1 MMDALLKLPSAW
13 RNPFKKRAQLA
24 FEENDNSFL
33 VGTRGFGENLLD
45 RPRSDRREVLEE
57 CLNAWRFNPLAR
69 RLVELTSQYAAG
81 GGMTWRCGHAYTSD
95 FLGRFWDERL
105 NRLDLRLTEFSD
117 ELVRTGNLFI
127 LLSTDAGGM
136 SYLRTLPTSTV
147 ESISACENDLEQET
161 AFLTYPDLDGN
172 TRSFPAYYSEK
183 DSLNEQGSFDT
194 VVLHYAVNRPAGAQ
208 WGEPDLA
215 PALKWLAR
223 YAAWLEDRVRLNR
236 FRNAFMYVVKA
247 RFANEAA
254 RQARQIRLA
263 ANPPQP
269 GSILV
274 TDESEEWSV
283 LSPKLEAL
291 DASTDGLAVK
301 KMIAVGLGVPLHF
314 LAEPESSTRTTA
326 EAAGGPTFRHFEARQ
341 GLMEW
346 IIRDLLQAAA
356 RRRAMVDGQIE
367 PEALIEVH
375 GGDISARDNAELA
388 NAGSQASTVAGN
400 LFDRNL
406 IDADEYLRLVYRFMG
421 ESLPKG
427 LKK

>member
-1 MMDALLKLPSAW
+1 MAALLNLPAAW

-24 FEENDNSFL
+24 FEEDDNTFL
-33 VGTRGFGENLLD
+33 VGSSRFNENPMD
-45 RPRSDRREVLEE
+45 RPVYDRRAVLEE

-81 GGMTWRCGHAYTSD
+81 GGMIWRCGHPYTSE
-95 FLGRFWDERL
+95 FLQRFWDERL
-105 NRLDLRLTEFSD
+105 NRLDLRLSEFSD

-127 LLSTDAGGM
+127 LLSTDASGM

-161 AFLTYPDLDGN
+161 AFQTYPDLDGKA
-172 TRSFPAYYSEK
+172 RSFPAYNPEK
-183 DSLNEQGSFDT
+183 DGLNEQGSFDA
-194 VVLHYAVNRPAGAQ
+194 VLLHYTVNRPAGAQ

-254 RQARQIRLA
+254 RQARQARLA

-283 LSPKLEAL
+283 LSPRLEAL

-301 KMIAVGLGVPLHF
+301 KMIAAGLGVPLHF

-326 EAAGGPTFRHFEARQ
+326 EAAGGPTFRHFEERQ
-341 GLMEW
+341 RLMEW
-346 IIRDLLQAAA
+346 IVRDLLQAAA
-356 RRRAMVDGQIE
+356 RRRAMLDSRVNG
-367 PEALIEVH
+367 EALIDVH

-388 NAGSQASTVAGN
+388 NAGSQAAAVAGS

-406 IDADEYLRLVYRFMG
+406 IDAQEYLRLVYRFMG
-421 ESLPKG
+421 ESLPKD
-427 LKK
+427 LKE

>member
-1 MMDALLKLPSAW
+1 MISALQKLPATW
-13 RNPFKKRAQLA
+13 RNPFRKRAQFTL
-24 FEENDNSFL
+24 EETDNNFL
-33 VGTRGFGENLLD
+33 VGSHSLGENPLD
-45 RPRSDRREVLEE
+45 RPVYDRRAVLAE

-81 GGMTWRCGHAYTSD
+81 GGMAWRCAHPYTSE
-95 FLGRFWDERL
+95 FLQAFWNERL
-105 NRLDLRLTEFSD
+105 NRLDLRLSEFSD

-127 LLSTDAGGM
+127 LLSTDTGGN
-136 SYLRTLPTSTV
+136 SYLRTLPTASV
-147 ESISACENDLEQET
+147 ESIQARENDLEQEIS
-161 AFLTYPDLDGN
+161 FVTYPDLEGN
-172 TRSFPAYYSEK
+172 ARAYPAYCPDQDY
-183 DSLNEQGSFDT
+183 LNAAGGFDT

-254 RQARQIRLA
+254 RQARQSRLA

-301 KMIAVGLGVPLHF
+301 KMIAAGLGVPLHF

-326 EAAGGPTFRHFEARQ
+326 EAAGGPAFRHFEERQ
-341 GLMEW
+341 RLMEW
-346 IIRDLLQAAA
+346 IVRDLLQAAA
-356 RRRAMVDGQIE
+356 RRRAMLDGQID
-367 PEALIEVH
+367 PQAVIEVH

-388 NAGSQASTVAGN
+388 NAGSQAEALAGS
-400 LFDRNL
+400 LLDRNL
-406 IDADEYLRLVYRFMG
+406 IDAREYLRLVYRFMG
-421 ESLPKG
+421 ERLPKD
-427 LKK
+427 LKE

>member
-1 MMDALLKLPSAW
+1 MKRALLKLPSTW
-13 RNPFKKRAQLA
+13 RNPFQKRAQFA
-24 FEENDNSFL
+24 IEENDNTFL
-33 VGTRGFGENLLD
+33 VGSRAFGENPLD
-45 RPRSDRREVLEE
+45 RPVYDRRAVLEE

-81 GGMTWRCGHAYTSD
+81 GGMTWRCDDAYTNN
-95 FLGRFWDERL
+95 FLRGFWNERL
-105 NRLDLRLTEFSD
+105 NRLDLRLSEFSD

-136 SYLRTLPTSTV
+136 SYLRTLPSSSV
-147 ESISACENDLEQET
+147 ESITACENDLEQEI
-161 AFLTYPDLDGN
+161 AFQAYPDLDGKVL
-172 TRSFPAYYSEK
+172 SYLAYCPEK
-183 DSLNEQGSFDT
+183 DSLNAQGGFDT

-215 PALKWLAR
+215 PALKWLTR
-223 YAAWLEDRVRLNR
+223 YAAWLDDRVRLNR

-254 RQARQIRLA
+254 RQARQLRLA

-274 TDESEEWSV
+274 TDESEDWSV

-301 KMIAVGLGVPLHF
+301 KMIAAGLGVPLHF

-326 EAAGGPTFRHFEARQ
+326 EAAGGPTFRHFEERQ
-341 GLMEW
+341 RLMEW
-346 IIRDLLQAAA
+346 IVRDLLQAAS
-356 RRRAMVDGQIE
+356 RRGAMLDSQLD
-367 PEALIEVH
+367 PQALIEVH

-388 NAGSQASTVAGN
+388 NAGSQAAVVAGS

-406 IDADEYLRLVYRFMG
+406 IDAQEYLRLVYRFMG
-421 ESLPKG
+421 ESLPKKLEG
-427 LKK
+427 

>member
-1 MMDALLKLPSAW
+1 MSTLLKLPSGW

-24 FEENDNSFL
+24 FEESDNTFL
-33 VGTRGFGENLLD
+33 VGTRSFGENLLD
-45 RPRSDRREVLEE
+45 RPVYDRREVLEE

-81 GGMTWRCGHAYTSD
+81 GGMTWRCNDAYTSE
-95 FLGRFWDERL
+95 FLQRFWNERL

-127 LLSTDAGGM
+127 LLSTDSSGM

-147 ESISACENDLEQET
+147 ETISALENDLEQET
-161 AFLTYPDLDGN
+161 AFQTFPDLDGN
-172 TRSFPAYYSEK
+172 ARTYQAYYPEK
-183 DSLNEQGSFDT
+183 DGLNEQGNFDT

-254 RQARQIRLA
+254 RQARQVRLA

-301 KMIAVGLGVPLHF
+301 KMIAAGLGVPLHF

-326 EAAGGPTFRHFEARQ
+326 EAAGGPTFRHFEERQ
-341 GLMEW
+341 RLMEW
-346 IIRDLLQAAA
+346 IVRDLLQAAA
-356 RRRAMVDGQIE
+356 RRSSMLDSRVDG
-367 PEALIEVH
+367 EAPIEVH

-388 NAGSQASTVAGN
+388 NAGSQAAVVAGS

-421 ESLPKG
+421 ESLPKD
-427 LKK
+427 LKA